1 MTTLGKTAGG
11 LYWMFRYLERSENT
25 ARMVEVGQRI
35 ALTRSSDDD
44 EWASV
49 LQAAGTYDGYRAKHD
64 ELRRDLAI
72 DWMLRDADNPSSVL
86 SVVTTARDN
95 ARVVRT
101 ALTREVWEAVNE
113 AYITLKQAMAR
124 RIGDRELQ
132 DVLRLVRQRAAFVRG
147 ATHGTMLRNDV
158 YDFCRLGMFTER
170 ADCTARI
177 LDVKYFVLLP
187 ASSAVGSRLD
197 DIQWETILRS
207 VSGIGA
213 YRMRFGQQLR
223 PREIAEFLIH
233 DRTMPRSLAFC
244 ARKLRENLDYLAED
258 YGARMHS
265 HEVVADMND
274 KKLAQ
279 PIDAIFQSGLHEF
292 LVDFQG
298 CIASLSSQVEIDYRF
313 YR

>member
-35 ALTRSSDDD
+35 ALTRSSADD

-49 LQAAGTYDGYRAKHD
+49 LQASGTYQGYMAKH
-64 ELRRDLAI
+64 EAVTRDHAI

-86 SVVTTARDN
+86 SVVKAARDN

-113 AYITLKQAMAR
+113 AWMSLAAAMKR
-124 RIGDRELQ
+124 RVADRDLQ
-132 DVLRLVRQRAAFVRG
+132 DVLRMIRQRAAFVRG
-147 ATHGTMLRNDV
+147 ATHGTMLRNDI
-158 YDFCRLGMFTER
+158 YDFCRLGMFCER
-170 ADCTARI
+170 ADYTARI

-187 ASSAVGSRLD
+187 SASAVGSRLD

-207 VSGIGA
+207 VSGVGA
-213 YRMRFGQQLR
+213 YQMRFGQELR
-223 PREIAEFLIH
+223 PREIAQFILH

-244 ARKLRENLDYLAED
+244 AHKLRENLGYLATD
-258 YGARMHS
+258 YGERLPSHDIADQMNEKLLAR
-265 HEVVADMND
+265 
-274 KKLAQ
+274 
-279 PIDAIFQSGLHEF
+279 PIDAIFETGLHEF
-292 LVDFQG
+292 LVDFEG
-298 CIASLSSQVEIDYRF
+298 CIGHLNRQIEIDYRF